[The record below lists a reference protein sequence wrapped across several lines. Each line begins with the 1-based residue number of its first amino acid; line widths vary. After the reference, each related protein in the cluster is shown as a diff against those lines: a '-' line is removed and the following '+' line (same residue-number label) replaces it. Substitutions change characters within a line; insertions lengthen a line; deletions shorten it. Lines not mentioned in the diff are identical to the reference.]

1 MIERFSEGAYL
12 LATKIAQVQTPTGN
26 SGGPSTTPGQV
37 KIPSNLPDLPV
48 ETVIVNVINWG
59 LSAAGGVATL
69 MLVVGGFLYLTAAGD
84 ERRIER
90 GKATIRSSITG
101 IIIIL
106 VSAIIVNTINA
117 ALF

>member
-1 MIERFSEGAYL
+1 MIERLSEGAYL
-12 LATKIAQVQTPTGN
+12 LAARIAATPP
-26 SGGPSTTPGQV
+26 PSTGSTPATPPGTV
-37 KIPSNLPDLPV
+37 VIPSNLPQGTV
-48 ETVIVNVINWG
+48 EGIITNVINWG
-59 LSAAGGVATL
+59 LTVAGGVATL

-84 ERRIER
+84 EKRIER

-106 VSAIIVNTINA
+106 ISAIIVNTINA